1 MTVQEQIDKIVKEYA
16 MPEIH
21 NKDVFRLN
29 LELLVKIAEREQ
41 MVKDHGELIKSLKKK
56 KKTKEKLV
64 KCDKCG
70 AKVPEFEIRTIA
82 EQDYCD
88 CCHSDIYDSWKATML
103 ESEKKK

>member
-1 MTVQEQIDKIVKEYA
+1 MTVQEQINKIVKEYA

-21 NKDVFRLN
+21 NKDVLRLN
-29 LELLVKIAEREQ
+29 LELLVKMAEREQ

-64 KCDKCG
+64 KCDRCG
-70 AKVPEFEIRTIA
+70 AKVPELEIRTIA

-88 CCHSDIYDSWKATML
+88 CCHNDIYDSWIKSIIK
-103 ESEKKK
+103 EIKK